1 MSQLD
6 FDAPL
11 SQYFFEDV
19 SEHLKSNEIYN
30 LDDLMDLIYIND
42 NNWWKSVHLEK
53 ETANGIL
60 KWLYDHRLEGVE
72 LPDSVLKKAIE
83 LTKPYYGH
91 KIGVVAGAQFTEVV
105 NPETHFKK
113 VPQRAGFMHSERSQI
128 VPLESFKVPDL
139 FNGREGTNRGD
150 KANCQLSAEDDLQ
163 AIHSW
168 LKARGKN
175 QNTQAAYKKEAERFL
190 LWAIIEKRTALSSLT
205 LEDCAEY
212 LTWLEMLGRSSD
224 ETWGARWNQPQ
235 STWLGPKNTTRS
247 SGAWRPFSS
256 ALSYSSRK
264 IAMTVVRQLFK
275 KKKKTGYLKMN
286 PFDQISPKIPLL
298 PGEGKPKEYAD
309 RSLSKEQWDEI
320 LAYLEAMP
328 ESIQKARLKVILL
341 LGKGLGMRCSE
352 MINARS
358 SWIAARNI
366 GGSSVMF
373 ITVIG
378 KGDKE
383 RRLPLSNE
391 QVKMISDYL
400 ELRNLPPLG
409 DEAGSQSLLLA
420 SMRKSK
426 KNLEGGVTRSG
437 LYVILSNFLGDVADH
452 IKKERPLDAAKL
464 RTSSTHWLRHTFAV
478 TSLEVMPVN
487 VVQTALGHASVGTT
501 SKYIIP
507 DEQTIVEALKKKP
520 DL

>member
-1 MSQLD
+1 MVRLD

-11 SQYFFEDV
+11 SQFFFEDV
-19 SEHLKSNEIYN
+19 AEHLSSNDISN
-30 LDDLMDLIYIND
+30 LDDLMDLIYING

-53 ETANGIL
+53 EIANGIL
-60 KWLYDHRLEGVE
+60 KWLYDHRLEGIE
-72 LPDSVLKKAIE
+72 LPDSVSKKAIE

-91 KIGVVAGAQFTEVV
+91 PIAVVAGAQFTEVV
-105 NPETHFKK
+105 NPQSHWKK
-113 VPQRAGFMHSERSQI
+113 EQPRAGFMHSERSQI

-150 KANCQLSAEDDLQ
+150 KKDCQLKAEDDLQ

-168 LKARGKN
+168 LKARGN
-175 QNTQAAYKKEAERFL
+175 NSNTQAAYKKEAERFL
-190 LWAIIEKRTALSSLT
+190 LWAIIEKRTALSSLS

-212 LTWLEMLGRSSD
+212 LTWLEMLGRAND
-224 ETWGARWNQPQ
+224 ETWAARWTQPQ

-247 SGAWRPFSS
+247 SGAWRPFNSS
-256 ALSYSSRK
+256 LSYSSRK
-264 IAMTVVRQLFK
+264 IAMTVIRQLFSFLQ
-275 KKKKTGYLKMN
+275 KTGYLRMN

-309 RSLSKEQWDEI
+309 RSLTKEQWDEI
-320 LAYLEAMP
+320 LSYLDSLP
-328 ESIQKARLKVILL
+328 DSIQKSRLKVILL

-352 MINARS
+352 MINARA
-358 SWIAARNI
+358 SWISARNI
-366 GGSSVMF
+366 DNTSVMF
-373 ITVIG
+373 ITIIG

-391 QVKMISDYL
+391 QVKIISDYL
-400 ELRNLPPLG
+400 ELRDLPPLG
-409 DEAGSQSLLLA
+409 DPDAPNSLLLA

-437 LYVILSNFLGDVADH
+437 LYVILSNFLGEVADH
-452 IKKERPLDAAKL
+452 VKKERPLDAAKL

-507 DEQTIVEALKKKP
+507 DEKTIVEALKKKP

>member
-205 LEDCAEY
+205 LE
-212 LTWLEMLGRSSD
+212 
-224 ETWGARWNQPQ
+224 
-235 STWLGPKNTTRS
+235 
-247 SGAWRPFSS
+247 
-256 ALSYSSRK
+256 
-264 IAMTVVRQLFK
+264 
-275 KKKKTGYLKMN
+275 
-286 PFDQISPKIPLL
+286 
-298 PGEGKPKEYAD
+298 
-309 RSLSKEQWDEI
+309 
-320 LAYLEAMP
+320 
-328 ESIQKARLKVILL
+328 
-341 LGKGLGMRCSE
+341 RCIFQE
-352 MINARS
+352 
-358 SWIAARNI
+358 
-366 GGSSVMF
+366 
-373 ITVIG
+373 
-378 KGDKE
+378 
-383 RRLPLSNE
+383 
-391 QVKMISDYL
+391 
-400 ELRNLPPLG
+400 
-409 DEAGSQSLLLA
+409 
-420 SMRKSK
+420 
-426 KNLEGGVTRSG
+426 
-437 LYVILSNFLGDVADH
+437 
-452 IKKERPLDAAKL
+452 
-464 RTSSTHWLRHTFAV
+464 
-478 TSLEVMPVN
+478 
-487 VVQTALGHASVGTT
+487 
-501 SKYIIP
+501 
-507 DEQTIVEALKKKP
+507 
-520 DL
+520 